1 MRSSRSSFP
10 PMRKNTLQRDN
21 NPSRLVGLG
30 HSPFHNAGSVDSRGN
45 LVGVGQTV
53 ANDNVVNSV
62 LSCGFTQVPVIEYV
76 TWTVDLPVPQNTI
89 AGTFGDTIRLLN
101 EPDSV
106 PGVTSVDSSFV
117 HNGILQ
123 VDMLVIGFGVH
134 AFAEPTSGTQIGNY
148 INPAPTAGAVNISP
162 DAYTQNDIIS
172 GSLGANIGTG
182 GAVGATTITP
192 ALLEWG
198 GCCQEALWHLMNAY
212 QFLWIMQ
219 QRFNLIQELCADVAY
234 FGSYAEAVAAGSS
247 SQAFQRIVNRVNTK
261 YQSSGIGAPGAFV
274 PINATRIGSVST
286 PTTPAAA
293 TNHGVFHPTR
303 AYDQLDVTW
312 GGLRAQGMT
321 GMLQPFRKLFK
332 PVLLEAGLPIG
343 MQLQAQDEYHQLL
356 MQQYLSNN
364 DTLGGTVSTVTVGP
378 TTSGLTSTSAN
389 EFLELTLDATPVTV
403 PQQVMTDRV
412 LMKGGAM
419 QLAIL
424 IKGFEVW
431 GPWKKYILNTLVPN
445 NVVQTASTSGTSGS

>member
-1 MRSSRSSFP
+1 
-10 PMRKNTLQRDN
+10 
-21 NPSRLVGLG
+21 
-30 HSPFHNAGSVDSRGN
+30 
-45 LVGVGQTV
+45 
-53 ANDNVVNSV
+53 
-62 LSCGFTQVPVIEYV
+62 
-76 TWTVDLPVPQNTI
+76 
-89 AGTFGDTIRLLN
+89 
-101 EPDSV
+101 
-106 PGVTSVDSSFV
+106 
-117 HNGILQ
+117 
-123 VDMLVIGFGVH
+123 
-134 AFAEPTSGTQIGNY
+134 
-148 INPAPTAGAVNISP
+148 
-162 DAYTQNDIIS
+162 
-172 GSLGANIGTG
+172 
-182 GAVGATTITP
+182 
-192 ALLEWG
+192 
-198 GCCQEALWHLMNAY
+198 
-212 QFLWIMQ
+212 
-219 QRFNLIQELCADVAY
+219 
-234 FGSYAEAVAAGSS
+234 
-247 SQAFQRIVNRVNTK
+247 
-261 YQSSGIGAPGAFV
+261 
-274 PINATRIGSVST
+274 
-286 PTTPAAA
+286 
-293 TNHGVFHPTR
+293 VFHPTR